1 MADEFDEND
10 FEEDFQEADEPD
22 EPEDL
27 DAAEGDQEQI
37 DILPAG
43 KVQIFWEGH
52 KIYKKIPIMFDT
64 YLFDMSKKFGSYSTV
79 LGIKTFTEN

>member
-43 KVQIFWEGH
+43 KYFSNFSSMFPHPNIFF
-52 KIYKKIPIMFDT
+52 PI
-64 YLFDMSKKFGSYSTV
+64 
-79 LGIKTFTEN
+79 

>member
-43 KVQIFWEGH
+43 K
-52 KIYKKIPIMFDT
+52 
-64 YLFDMSKKFGSYSTV
+64 YLFYTVMSVRLWNFKDGGS
-79 LGIKTFTEN
+79 

>member
-22 EPEDL
+22 DLNDDL
-27 DAAEGDQEQI
+27 DAGEGEQEQV

-43 KVQIFWEGH
+43 KH
-52 KIYKKIPIMFDT
+52 
-64 YLFDMSKKFGSYSTV
+64 S
-79 LGIKTFTEN
+79 

>member
-52 KIYKKIPIMFDT
+52 KI
-64 YLFDMSKKFGSYSTV
+64 
-79 LGIKTFTEN
+79 

>member
-10 FEEDFQEADEPD
+10 FEEDFQEADEPE

-27 DAAEGDQEQI
+27 DADAGEEEQI

-43 KVQIFWEGH
+43 EAKDI
-52 KIYKKIPIMFDT
+52 
-64 YLFDMSKKFGSYSTV
+64 
-79 LGIKTFTEN
+79 

>member
-43 KVQIFWEGH
+43 K
-52 KIYKKIPIMFDT
+52 
-64 YLFDMSKKFGSYSTV
+64 YSSSA
-79 LGIKTFTEN
+79 LKSRSILDF